1 MYRRDWKP
9 EKLTNYS
16 ISAEG
21 TDSGP
26 MMLLSTVRYRI
37 SVQKPVEIK
46 TLTCESLYLDFYP
59 RSHLAAENQ
68 DLIDLIEKIARREDP
83 ESAESFALLMEGSRK
98 ITEKGSGA
106 INAITGVI
114 RDVFSESG
122 VTLQGAYDRTDLKQE
137 KAERHISD
145 RVKYLEANTKNFIK
159 SNRIFAGL
167 AYLRSEA
174 HLLSYGFGFY
184 KSSHYGQQY
193 HNESPK
199 AIFYPSKLCWFYQ
212 RDMQIDHK
220 GVILNKIIECL
231 LLLVT
236 QLSGSRPLISFYKE
250 LNETIHLNLKSD
262 VLSRLVEAL
271 VQHNEVG
278 LLEPAIA
285 QLRALEPFHPA
296 IGDAEKAIRRAK
308 VFAAVGGGLS
318 SNVGS
323 IQEMSGLEF
332 EQFLAGQFR
341 ERGVQVTLTKA
352 SGDFGADLIV
362 ETPAGMRAAVQAKR
376 FKNKVNLKAVQEVV
390 ASVSHYAADFGIV
403 IAASGFFPS
412 AIELAKTN
420 QVELWD
426 EDKLFRFLSGDW
438 TFSMLADS

>member
-26 MMLLSTVRYRI
+26 MMLLSTTPYRI
-37 SVQKPVEIK
+37 SVQEPVELK
-46 TLTCESLYLDFYP
+46 TLTGESLYLDFYP
-59 RSHLAAENQ
+59 RSHLAVENQ

-83 ESAESFALLMEGSRK
+83 ESAESFVLLMEGSRK
-98 ITEKGSGA
+98 IMEKGSGA
-106 INAITGVI
+106 INAITGAI
-114 RDVFSESG
+114 QGVFSEAG
-122 VTLQGAYDRTDLKQE
+122 VSLQGAYDRTDLKQE
-137 KAERHISD
+137 KAERHIAD

-159 SNRIFAGL
+159 NNRVFAGL

-174 HLLSYGFGFY
+174 QLLSYGFCFY
-184 KSSHYGQQY
+184 KTSHYGQRY

-199 AIFYPSKLCWFYQ
+199 VIFYPSKLCWFYG

-220 GVILNKIIECL
+220 GVILNKLIECL
-231 LLLVT
+231 LLLIT
-236 QLSGSRPLISFYKE
+236 QLSGSRPLITLYRD
-250 LNETIHLNLKSD
+250 LNEKIRLNLKSD

-271 VQHNEVG
+271 IQHNEVG

-296 IGDAEKAIRRAK
+296 IAAAEKAIRRSK
-308 VFAAVGGGLS
+308 VFDSIGRGLS
-318 SNVGS
+318 SSVSS

-341 ERGVQVTLTKA
+341 EKGFQVTLTKP
-352 SGDFGADLIV
+352 SGDFGADLVV
-362 ETPAGMRAAVQAKR
+362 ESPSGTRAAVQVKR

-403 IAASGFFPS
+403 IAVSGFFPS

-438 TFSMLADS
+438 AFSMLADS